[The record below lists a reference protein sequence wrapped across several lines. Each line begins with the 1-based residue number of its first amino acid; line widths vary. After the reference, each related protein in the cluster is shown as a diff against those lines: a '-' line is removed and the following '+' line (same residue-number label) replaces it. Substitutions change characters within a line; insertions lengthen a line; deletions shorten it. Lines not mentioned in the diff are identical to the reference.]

1 MSQNYQSQDVW
12 SRATSVNGYAF
23 DELRS
28 VLQKSIRRGW
38 IEEAVL
44 AAYEFFSSGPEAEE
58 VLWRRLEIIATEDVG
73 FGLME
78 APAILE
84 ALNAQRL
91 RMVDRGDRWMYSVH
105 AVRLLASAKKDNT
118 TMELATWAQFAV
130 ARGERRVDVQ
140 DFQVDMHTRR
150 GAAMGR
156 DIVHWWTARRKTRE
170 QLDPAQ
176 TKWGKYL
183 DDLYMGEKGSW
194 RDRELIRELIDSAL
208 APASPRRRQR
218 CKARPRESWPPGW
231 LPRRVPF
238 QRPRC

>member
-1 MSQNYQSQDVW
+1 MSQNYQSQDLW
-12 SRATSVNGYAF
+12 SRATSVNGYPF

-38 IEEAVL
+38 IEDAVL
-44 AAYEFFSSGPEAEE
+44 AAYEFFSSGAEAEE

-73 FGLME
+73 FGLIE

-105 AVRLLASAKKDNT
+105 AVRLLTTAKKDNT

-130 ARGERRVDVQ
+130 ARGERRVEVK
-140 DFQVDMHTRR
+140 DFQIDMHTRR

-156 DIVHWWTARRKTRE
+156 DVAHWWTEGAKLENRLSE
-170 QLDPAQ
+170 QRTP
-176 TKWGKYL
+176 WGKYL
-183 DDLYMGEKGSW
+183 DNLYLGQT
-194 RDRELIRELIDSAL
+194 
-208 APASPRRRQR
+208 PA
-218 CKARPRESWPPGW
+218 KADHESNG
-231 LPRRVPF
+231 
-238 QRPRC
+238 